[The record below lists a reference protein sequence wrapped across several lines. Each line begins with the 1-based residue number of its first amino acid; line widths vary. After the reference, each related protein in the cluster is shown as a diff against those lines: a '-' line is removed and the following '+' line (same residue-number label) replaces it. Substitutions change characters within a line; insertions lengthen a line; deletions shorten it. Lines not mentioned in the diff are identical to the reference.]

1 NDHQVKLRGM
11 RIELGEIEAKLA
23 QYRGVKEIA
32 VIAREDHPGDK
43 RLVAY
48 YTEDEPGTVQAEGM
62 RLHLS
67 AMLPEYMVPA
77 AYVAL
82 DALPLT
88 PNGKLDRKALPA
100 PDGEAYAVRAYE
112 APQGEVETALAAI
125 WAEVLNLDSQQIGRN
140 DHFFDLGGHSLLAMR
155 VVSRIREVLGVEVGV
170 TGLFEHPLLINLA
183 QSVAKAG
190 RSDLPAITVVSRE
203 EPLPLSYA
211 QQRLWFLSQ
220 MQGVSQAYH
229 MPMGLR

>member
-1 NDHQVKLRGM
+1 M
-11 RIELGEIEAKLA
+11 
-23 QYRGVKEIA
+23 
-32 VIAREDHPGDK
+32 
-43 RLVAY
+43 
-48 YTEDEPGTVQAEGM
+48 
-62 RLHLS
+62 
-67 AMLPEYMVPA
+67 PA

-82 DALPLT
+82 DTLPLT
-88 PNGKLDRKALPA
+88 PNGKLDRQALPA
-100 PDGEAYAVRAYE
+100 PDGDAYAVRAYE

-125 WAEVLNLDSQQIGRN
+125 WAEVLNLDSEQVGRN

-170 TGLFEHPLLINLA
+170 TGLFEHPLLASLA
-183 QSVAKAG
+183 QSLTHAG
-190 RSDLPAITVVSRE
+190 RSNLPAITVVSRE

-229 MPMGLR
+229 VPHADGPAPGRSAEPSGTAACAGPHRRTS

>member
-48 YTEDEPGTVQAEGM
+48 YTEDEPGTVQVEGM

-100 PDGEAYAVRAYE
+100 PDGDAYAVRAYE

-125 WAEVLNLDSQQIGRN
+125 WAELLGLEKVGRHDN
-140 DHFFDLGGHSLLAMR
+140 FFQLGGHSLLAVTLIDRMR
-155 VVSRIREVLGVEVGV
+155 RISLHADIRILFTAPTLAALAAAVEDMEVAL
-170 TGLFEHPLLINLA
+170 
-183 QSVAKAG
+183 
-190 RSDLPAITVVSRE
+190 
-203 EPLPLSYA
+203 
-211 QQRLWFLSQ
+211 
-220 MQGVSQAYH
+220 
-229 MPMGLR
+229 